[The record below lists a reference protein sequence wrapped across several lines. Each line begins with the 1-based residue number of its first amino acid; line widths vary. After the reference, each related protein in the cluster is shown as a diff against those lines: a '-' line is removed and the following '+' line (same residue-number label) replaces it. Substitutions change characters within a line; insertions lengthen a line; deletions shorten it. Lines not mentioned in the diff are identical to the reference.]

1 VTRLRKPGSSHL
13 TLVPPVIVAAPARI
27 VPRNDIVHAHACV
40 HCHQPCDGQFNLG
53 GDRWHWACWKQANP
67 RPKQAISNY
76 HIDTTW
82 LRDDPSDGTEE
93 GWYAII
99 RTNLGRDLWC
109 GPYDSETLAMKMA
122 QKEAKALL

>member
-1 VTRLRKPGSSHL
+1 MTRLRKPGASHL

-27 VPRNDIVHAHACV
+27 VPRNVDNLCV
-40 HCHQPCDGQFNLG
+40 HCSSPCDGQFNFG
-53 GDRWHWACWKQANP
+53 GDRWHWACWKRAHP
-67 RPKQAISNY
+67 RPKQEVSNY

-82 LRDDPSDGTEE
+82 LRYDPSDGTEE

-109 GPYDSETLAMKMA
+109 GPYETETQAVEMA
-122 QKEAKALL
+122 QREARGL